1 MVGTGKMALLKGPGY
16 PSGPKQNMARTKKNI
31 EKSRLSCLVATGC
44 HSFFDV
50 LQDQSNITYPLVI
63 SYTLLLKMD
72 ENAPLI

>member
-1 MVGTGKMALLKGPGY
+1 
-16 PSGPKQNMARTKKNI
+16 MARTKKNI
-31 EKSRLSCLVATGC
+31 EKPRLSCLVATGC

-50 LQDQSNITYPLVI
+50 LQDQSNITYPPVI